1 MRIYHKMRVGDKV
14 RFLDDFVPEDGVV
27 LDIEPSTT
35 LDRLIKVKLICGDE
49 VCTNVF
55 EWEILELY

>member
-1 MRIYHKMRVGDKV
+1 MRVGDKV